1 MPTSTEASN
10 RACRQEWRRACG
22 RADRCLGARAG
33 VGLSRSAAVGEA
45 ALDARDSA
53 RQAGFTLIE
62 LAVVIFIM
70 GLMLTLAAPYA
81 GVLRDAQL
89 KSTARRLAGRAT
101 FLYVQANT
109 QKLVLRLNF
118 DLKGNRYFV
127 TWLDPYALN
136 PQFLPYARPG
146 GEAIVLP
153 AGVRVRDVIVAD
165 GNGKRGTFVGCNFYP
180 QGFADATVIHLVS
193 SYGKVMT
200 LSLSPL
206 TGRVEIIGDDVPA
219 NRLIYAASAS

>member
-1 MPTSTEASN
+1 MPISTEVSS
-10 RACRQEWRRACG
+10 RPCGQELRRACEPVRPHLSAWG
-22 RADRCLGARAG
+22 RAKSGPGRFGRVATDAAR
-33 VGLSRSAAVGEA
+33 RE
-45 ALDARDSA
+45 
-53 RQAGFTLIE
+53 AGFTLIE

-70 GLMLTLAAPYA
+70 ALLLTLAAPHA

-118 DLKGNRYFV
+118 DLKGNRCFV
-127 TWLDPYALN
+127 TWLDPYSLN
-136 PQFLPYARPG
+136 PQFLPYSRPG
-146 GEAIVLP
+146 GEAITLP
-153 AGVRVRDVIVAD
+153 AGVRVRDVVVAD
-165 GNGKRGTFVGCNFYP
+165 GNGKRGELIGCNFYP

-193 SYGKVMT
+193 TYGKVMT

-206 TGRVEIIGDDVPA
+206 TGRVRIIGADVPA
-219 NRLIYAASAS
+219 SRLIYAAAS